1 LHVISS
7 IGVVERHRKGA
18 PVHNLRA
25 RLRVFRKAD
34 RGSHSIE
41 YVLVIGVGVA
51 LAAVLLKVVMSD
63 STSNAMFRLFAEA
76 LG

>member
-1 LHVISS
+1 M
-7 IGVVERHRKGA
+7 
-18 PVHNLRA
+18 PNLRA
-25 RLRVFRKAD
+25 RFRALRRED

-63 STSNAMFRLFAEA
+63 STYDAMFRMIGGA

>member
-1 LHVISS
+1 M
-7 IGVVERHRKGA
+7 
-18 PVHNLRA
+18 HNLRA
-25 RLRVFRKAD
+25 RLRAFRRGD

-63 STSNAMFRLFAEA
+63 ATYNAMFRLVGGA

>member
-1 LHVISS
+1 M
-7 IGVVERHRKGA
+7 
-18 PVHNLRA
+18 HNIRA
-25 RLRVFRKAD
+25 RVRAFRRED

-63 STSNAMFRLFAEA
+63 STYNAMFRAIGGA
-76 LG
+76 LT

>member
-1 LHVISS
+1 MHI
-7 IGVVERHRKGA
+7 
-18 PVHNLRA
+18 LRA
-25 RLRVFRKAD
+25 RLRAFRRGD

-51 LAAVLLKVVMSD
+51 LAAVLLKIVTSD
-63 STSNAMFRLFAEA
+63 MTYNAMFRLVGGA

>member
-1 LHVISS
+1 M
-7 IGVVERHRKGA
+7 
-18 PVHNLRA
+18 HNIRA
-25 RLRVFRKAD
+25 RIRAFRRED

-63 STSNAMFRLFAEA
+63 STYNAMFRLIGGA
-76 LG
+76 LT

>member
-1 LHVISS
+1 
-7 IGVVERHRKGA
+7 
-18 PVHNLRA
+18 VHNLRV
-25 RLRVFRKAD
+25 RLRVFRSAD

-63 STSNAMFRLFAEA
+63 ATYNAMFRLIGGA
-76 LG
+76 LT

>member
-1 LHVISS
+1 
-7 IGVVERHRKGA
+7 
-18 PVHNLRA
+18 VHNLRA
-25 RLRVFRKAD
+25 RLRALRRED

-51 LAAVLLKVVMSD
+51 LAAVLLKIVMSD
-63 STSNAMFRLFAEA
+63 AMYNAMFRMVGGA